1 MKLRLNFQLIVCIS
15 HVILSEYLL
24 NEAKKMYSK
33 EKHVTYKQDATKLF
47 SILRLLLFSLI
58 FTFEESL
65 LKKAC
70 NVNVNVNI

>member
-15 HVILSEYLL
+15 HVIFSEYLL

-33 EKHVTYKQDATKLF
+33 EKHEKVTYKQDATKLF

-65 LKKAC
+65 LKKAYM
-70 NVNVNVNI
+70 